1 MYAEFTDDLVTGN
14 EMIDGQHRELIGKI
28 NDPLVSCEDRS
39 NQSGAARLLNYLA
52 DLRNFILMRKKHSR
66 KRLDIPALRSTRKS
80 TENCAIQYR
89 SFMICLPRKKALL
102 MPSLPR
108 FLKM

>member
-28 NDPLVSCEDRS
+28 NDLLVSCEDRS
-39 NQSGAARLLNYLA
+39 NQSGAARLLNYL
-52 DLRNFILMRKKHSR
+52 ILMRKKHSR

>member
-28 NDPLVSCEDRS
+28 NDLLVSCEDRS

-52 DLRNFILMRKKHSR
+52 DYTEFH
-66 KRLDIPALRSTRKS
+66 LRSTRKS